1 MKYRI
6 EKDSLGEIQVPKDAL
21 WGAQTQRALENFKIS
36 GIKFAFP
43 FGRSFIEA
51 LGIIKYSAALTN
63 KKLKLLDTKKAKFIQ
78 QAAREVLEGKYDDQF
93 PLDIFQTGS
102 GTSTNMNA
110 NEVIA
115 NVATKRARVKIHP
128 NDHVNMS
135 QSSNDV
141 IPTAIHI
148 SASIDISRLLLPK
161 LNLLLKELQKKKI
174 ALAKITKTGR
184 THLMDAMPLNFSQE
198 LSGWIA
204 QLEDQKKYIELA
216 LNPVLSLPQGGTAIG
231 TGINAPKQ
239 FGKIFAEEA
248 SKLTK
253 LKFKTSSNYFKS
265 LSSQDAATNLSTAV
279 KNLSLVILKISNDL
293 RWMNSGPMNGLSE
306 IELEALQPGSSIMPG
321 KVNPVVSEAVMMAAA
336 DVMGND
342 LTVSYANQSGN
353 FQLNVMLPVIAY
365 NLLKSITLM
374 ANSSE
379 FLAQKGIRTFKVN
392 KDNISL
398 SVSKNPILVTALN
411 REIGYEKAALIAK
424 KAYKENRSVIEVAH
438 EITGIQIKKLR
449 SILNPSNLTKGGLK

>member
-1 MKYRI
+1 MY
-6 EKDSLGEIQVPKDAL
+6 
-21 WGAQTQRALENFKIS
+21 
-36 GIKFAFP
+36 
-43 FGRSFIEA
+43 
-51 LGIIKYSAALTN
+51 
-63 KKLKLLDTKKAKFIQ
+63 
-78 QAAREVLEGKYDDQF
+78 
-93 PLDIFQTGS
+93 
-102 GTSTNMNA
+102 
-110 NEVIA
+110 
-115 NVATKRARVKIHP
+115 KR
-128 NDHVNMS
+128 
-135 QSSNDV
+135 Q
-141 IPTAIHI
+141 
-148 SASIDISRLLLPK
+148 
-161 LNLLLKELQKKKI
+161 
-174 ALAKITKTGR
+174 
-184 THLMDAMPLNFSQE
+184 
-198 LSGWIA
+198 
-204 QLEDQKKYIELA
+204 
-216 LNPVLSLPQGGTAIG
+216 
-231 TGINAPKQ
+231 GINAPKQ
-239 FGKIFAEEA
+239 FGRIFAEEA

-253 LKFKTSSNYFKS
+253 LRFKTSSNYFKS

-342 LTVSYANQSGN
+342 LTISYANQSGN

-374 ANSSE
+374 ANSCE

-392 KDNISL
+392 KENISL

-438 EITGIQIKKLR
+438 EITGIQIKKLK
-449 SILNPSNLTKGGLK
+449 SILNPANLTKGGLK